1 MSSSR
6 RNGSG
11 SGGNSDSRP
20 PILIPTIYS
29 ESEMRQIPCGTTRTG
44 LTLPTPYDC
53 RYRNDEYL
61 DRHREYARCGK
72 NVNATNDSS
81 RLTSVAGQDPESIGY
96 YDRYDRLI
104 QHEHVSSTSSE
115 CWLIVVARSLSRH
128 RREKNFSN
136 YPPSIRTT
144 CFFISPSAEPHN
156 HERGSSMPQRIYGLR
171 ERINHPASSCRWDPR
186 R

>member
-115 CWLIVVARSLSRH
+115 YWCSSVH
-128 RREKNFSN
+128 RREKKFSN

-144 CFFISPSAEPHN
+144 CFLFLRPQN
-156 HERGSSMPQRIYGLR
+156 HTITNEDRPCLNESTDYG
-171 ERINHPASSCRWDPR
+171 NG
-186 R
+186 

>member
-115 CWLIVVARSLSRH
+115 CWLIVVTRSTPPEKKISRIIPLRYVLQVFLFLRSQNH
-128 RREKNFSN
+128 TITNEDRRCLNES
-136 YPPSIRTT
+136 TD
-144 CFFISPSAEPHN
+144 
-156 HERGSSMPQRIYGLR
+156 YGN
-171 ERINHPASSCRWDPR
+171 E
-186 R
+186 